1 MTEDVKFDVQD
12 EIGLLT
18 FNRPESRNSLTF
30 AMYEELFHISE
41 EIASKVKS
49 GDRSIKALIVTGSGE
64 KAFAAGTDMSEFR
77 NFSTDEEALGYER
90 TMDRVLGTY
99 ERVPIPTIAA
109 IRGACTG
116 GGGAI
121 AAASDL
127 RYADSRLKFGFP
139 MARTLGNC
147 LSITNLSRLVSLL
160 GQAKTREILFT
171 ARLIEA
177 EEALSIG
184 LITEL
189 VEDPLQRALDMAE
202 VLKTHSPLLMEAS
215 KEGLRRIRE
224 KMADINDDDLIV
236 KCYNSRDFHEGID
249 AFLSK
254 RKPQW
259 QGN

>member
-18 FNRPESRNSLTF
+18 FDRPESRNALTF
-30 AMYEELFHISE
+30 AMYEELFRISE
-41 EIASKVKS
+41 EITQKVKN
-49 GDRSIKALIVTGSGE
+49 GDRSIKALVLTGSGDR
-64 KAFAAGTDMSEFR
+64 AFAAGTDMSEFR
-77 NFSTDEEALGYER
+77 DFSTEDQALGYER
-90 TMDRVLGTY
+90 QMDRVLGTY
-99 ERVPIPTIAA
+99 ELLPIPTIAA

-160 GQAKTREILFT
+160 GQAKTREILLT

-189 VEDPLQRALDMAE
+189 VDDPLQRALNMAE
-202 VLKTHSPLLMEAS
+202 TLKTHSPLLMEAS

-224 KMADINDDDLIV
+224 KMAEVEADDLII
-236 KCYNSRDFHEGID
+236 KCYTSRDFHEGMD

-254 RKPQW
+254 RKPEW
-259 QGN
+259 QGI